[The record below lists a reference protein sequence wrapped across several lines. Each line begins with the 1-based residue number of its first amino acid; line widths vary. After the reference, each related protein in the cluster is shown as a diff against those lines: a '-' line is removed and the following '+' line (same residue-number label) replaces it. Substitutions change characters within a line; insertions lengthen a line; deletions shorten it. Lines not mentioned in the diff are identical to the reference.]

1 MICCVLMACRKNEV
15 DFSFTPTAPR
25 AGQSVQFSNLS
36 ESGEDWLWTFGD
48 GATSTM
54 KHPNHVYKN
63 AGTYRISL
71 KVDNRSS
78 WTATKEITVYDTV
91 PTFTCSDSTF
101 VIFKDYTFTAQVY
114 NPYDYKVSYLW
125 YEPIPET
132 DYLAPYFE
140 VTDSATTNS
149 TLHLYFT
156 RPMEEAK
163 IGLRII
169 LNGDTT
175 VIEKSFF
182 VADRATN
189 SVLFRTNEGDFRQ
202 RIFGERAEA
211 YVATEDTMPLH
222 YEQDTAQVYNGY
234 LFSLSELQTVFPQ
247 LEGFKIAS
255 RKIYIRVS
263 GGGLWVANIDGTN
276 VVQIDARPC
285 DAMTLDT
292 KDSRIYWANEE
303 GVWYMPFVGSD
314 NNKFVTVPQQLNTL
328 KNIIKIAA
336 DAEPK

>member
-1 MICCVLMACRKNEV
+1 MICCALMACKSNEV
-15 DFSFTPTAPR
+15 NFSYSPTAPR
-25 AGQSVQFSNLS
+25 AGESVQFSNLS

-48 GATSTM
+48 GATSTL
-54 KHPNHVYKN
+54 KHPSHVYKN

-78 WTATKEITVYDTV
+78 WTESKEITVYDTI
-91 PTFTCSDSTF
+91 PSFSCSDSTF

-114 NPYDYKVSYLW
+114 NPYSYKVEYEWYAPIVETAYL
-125 YEPIPET
+125 P
-132 DYLAPYFE
+132 PYFV
-140 VTDSATTNS
+140 VTDTTMTKN
-149 TLHLYFT
+149 TLNLYFT

-163 IGLRII
+163 IGLRVI

-182 VADRATN
+182 VADRKTN
-189 SVLFRTNEGDFRQ
+189 SVLFRTNEGDYRQ
-202 RIFGERAEA
+202 RIFGERAEEVKEIA
-211 YVATEDTMPLH
+211 VDTLLNK
-222 YEQDTAQVYNGY
+222 EQDTAQVYNGY
-234 LFSLSELQTVFPQ
+234 LFTLSELQTVFPQ

-255 RKIYIRVS
+255 RKIYLRVS
-263 GGGLWVANIDGTN
+263 GGGLWVANIDGAN

-285 DAMTLDT
+285 AAMTLDA
-292 KDSRIYWANEE
+292 KDSRIYWVNEE

-314 NNKFVTVPQQLNTL
+314 NNKFVTVPVLLNTL
-328 KNIIKIAA
+328 KNVTKIAA